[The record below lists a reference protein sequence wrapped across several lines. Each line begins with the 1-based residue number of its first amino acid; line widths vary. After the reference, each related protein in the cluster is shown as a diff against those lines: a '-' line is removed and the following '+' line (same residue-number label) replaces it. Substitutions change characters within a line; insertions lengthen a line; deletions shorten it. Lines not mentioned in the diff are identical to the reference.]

1 MLTIPLLAVGVA
13 LGLAWAAVALSR
25 RAAGTA
31 LGRIRVAARQALRTT
46 KGDATLV
53 AARAQI
59 RALVTRARQ
68 LDVQRRDCARRL
80 ARIDRGALARR
91 ADACARSTV
100 PIAAT
105 ALASFAAES
114 AAADQLASDH
124 GASWPRARAH
134 RERPADRGAAGV
146 AAAGRPVVHVAVRS
160 LASRSSPADRA
171 RVALGPGRHA
181 LVDPGLDALA
191 GELDLRE
198 QAIAE
203 ADAS

>member
-1 MLTIPLLAVGVA
+1 MLTIVLLAASAA
-13 LGLAWAAVALSR
+13 LGLAWTAVAVSR
-25 RAAGTA
+25 RAARTA
-31 LGRIRVAARQALRTT
+31 LGRIRIASRQALRAT

-53 AARAQI
+53 TARAQI

-68 LDVQRRDCARRL
+68 LDVQRRASARRL

-91 ADACARSTV
+91 ADACARSNV

-114 AAADQLASDH
+114 AAAEQLASDH
-124 GASWPRARAH
+124 GAAVLEL
-134 RERPADRGAAGV
+134 ERIESALRTVAMRVAG
-146 AAAGRPVVHVAVRS
+146 AGRPLVHVSVRS
-160 LASRSSPADRA
+160 LASLEHAERT
-171 RVALGPGRHA
+171 RVALGPGAHA
-181 LVDPGLDALA
+181 LADPVDALA